1 MFGNNKKIM
10 KRTEWVMDDETHE
23 KRDYIESTPYLVPA
37 AETLERYLK
46 AADDGNA
53 LIAHDFFYRVDGI
66 IKRREM
72 RLRDYGFRDIIFRRD
87 GDVYIIEG
95 DGLFMKKDFFEERQN
110 VSNTECAV
118 RAEMSYQDR
127 RLFVR
132 SSTGFR
138 DSDPWYALVFLFR
151 MIQLSENGKNTGS
164 GKDTENGKDAESDR
178 NPESGKDG
186 TAGVPDGIP
195 DKNGA
200 GPCNVRNGSEYES
213 DLTTVFLT
221 DDEETICS
229 VLETVTEKVDAVRE
243 KEEKEDK
250 EREEKEA
257 EKKKSGR
264 RLFFR

>member
-72 RLRDYGFRDIIFRRD
+72 RLRDYGFRNIIFCRD
-87 GDVYIIEG
+87 GDVYVIEG
-95 DGLFMKKDFFEERQN
+95 DGLFMKKDFFEERQS

-118 RAEMSYQDR
+118 RAEMSYKDR

-132 SSTGFR
+132 SSNGFR

-151 MIQLSENGKNTGS
+151 MIQLSENGKDTENEKDAEN
-164 GKDTENGKDAESDR
+164 GKDTENEKDT
-178 NPESGKDG
+178 ESGKDG
-186 TAGVPDGIP
+186 AVGVPDSIT
-195 DKNGA
+195 DQNGA
-200 GPCNVRNGSEYES
+200 GPGNVRKSSEYES

-221 DDEETICS
+221 DDEETIRS
-229 VLETVTEKVDAVRE
+229 VLVTVTEKVDAVRE

-264 RLFFR
+264 KSFFR

>member
-1 MFGNNKKIM
+1 MSFLGMFGNNKKIM

-72 RLRDYGFRDIIFRRD
+72 RLRDYGFRNIIFCRD
-87 GDVYIIEG
+87 GDVYVIEG

-110 VSNTECAV
+110 VSNAECAV
-118 RAEMSYQDR
+118 RAEMSYKDR

-132 SSTGFR
+132 SSNGFS

-151 MIQLSENGKNTGS
+151 MIQLSENGKAAEN
-164 GKDTENGKDAESDR
+164 GKDTE
-178 NPESGKDG
+178 SGKDEA
-186 TAGVPDGIP
+186 AGVPDCI
-195 DKNGA
+195 DNENGA
-200 GPCNVRNGSEYES
+200 GPGNGRNGAEYES

-221 DDEETICS
+221 DDEETIRS

-243 KEEKEDK
+243 KEEKEAK